1 MGRIKR
7 GWRLSKQSWAVVKSD
22 KSLLAFPIISVVAA
36 IVTMIIFFGGGAAVA
51 VAINSPWGA
60 LPLVII
66 GVYLLTVVGVFA
78 SVALASCATEAL
90 EGRDTTVAQGISA
103 ARGRMKLIF
112 AWAAVALF
120 VGILISAIQSLLQQ
134 VAGGVVSAIVG
145 GLAGFA
151 WAVATFFVIPVIAIE
166 GLGPKEALKTSAHV
180 VKERWGEGVVGS
192 SAIGLITFFVA
203 ILPAIAMMV
212 LGFLLAGS
220 SAVGGGLL
228 IAIGVLVFVIALLFQ
243 TTIMAVFRVALY
255 RYATDD
261 EVLGGFDREGLESAF
276 VAKKG
281 RRGALGGA

>member
-7 GWRLSKQSWAVVKSD
+7 GWTLSKQSWAVVKSD

-36 IVTMIIFFGGGAAVA
+36 IVTMIIFFGGGAAMA
-51 VAINSPWGA
+51 VAINSPWAA

-66 GVYLLTVVGVFA
+66 GAYLLTVVGVFA

-90 EGRDTTVAQGISA
+90 EGRDTTVGQGISA

-120 VGILISAIQSLLQQ
+120 VGVLISVIQGLIEE
-134 VAGGVVSAIVG
+134 VAGSLAGAIVG

-151 WAVATFFVIPVIAIE
+151 WAVATFFVIPVIALD

-203 ILPAIAMMV
+203 ILPSFVIMF
-212 LGFLLAGS
+212 LGFILTGS

-228 IAIGVLVFVIALLFQ
+228 IAVGVLVFVIALLFQ

-261 EVLGGFDREGLESAF
+261 KVLGGFDREGLESAF

-281 RRGALGGA
+281 RRGELGGA

>member
-7 GWRLSKQSWAVVKSD
+7 GWKLSKQSWAVVKSD

-36 IVTMIIFFGGGAAVA
+36 IITMIIFFGGGAAMA
-51 VAINSPWGA
+51 VAIGSPWGA

-66 GVYLLTVVGVFA
+66 GAYLLTVVGVFS

-90 EGRDTTVAQGISA
+90 EGRQTTVGQGISS

-120 VGILISAIQSLLQQ
+120 VGALIAVIQSLLQE
-134 VAGGVVSAIVG
+134 VAGGIVSAIFG

-151 WAVATFFVIPVIAIE
+151 WAVATFFVIPVIALD

-203 ILPAIAMMV
+203 MLPAIVMMV
-212 LGFLLAGS
+212 LGFVLAGS

-228 IAIGVLVFVIALLFQ
+228 ITIGVLVFVIAMLFQ
-243 TTIMAVFRVALY
+243 STITAVFRVALY
-255 RYATDD
+255 RYATEGD
-261 EVLGGFDREGLESAF
+261 VIGGFDREALESAF
-276 VAKKG
+276 VPKKS
-281 RRGALGGA
+281 RRGARAGA

>member
-1 MGRIKR
+1 MERIKR
-7 GWRLSKQSWAVVKSD
+7 GWKLSKQSWAVVKSD

-36 IVTMIIFFGGGAAVA
+36 IITMIIFFGGGAAMA
-51 VAINSPWGA
+51 VAIGSPWGA

-66 GVYLLTVVGVFA
+66 GAYLLTVVGVFS

-90 EGRDTTVAQGISA
+90 EGRQTTVGQGISA

-120 VGILISAIQSLLQQ
+120 VGALIAVIQSLLQE
-134 VAGGVVSAIVG
+134 VAGGIVSAIFG

-151 WAVATFFVIPVIAIE
+151 WAVATFFVIPVIALD

-203 ILPAIAMMV
+203 ILPAFAMMV
-212 LGFLLAGS
+212 LGFVLLGS
-220 SAVGGGLL
+220 SAIGGGLL
-228 IAIGVLVFVIALLFQ
+228 ITIGVLVFVIAMLFQ
-243 TTIMAVFRVALY
+243 STITAVFRVALY
-255 RYATDD
+255 RYATEGD
-261 EVLGGFDREGLESAF
+261 VIGGFDREALESAF
-276 VAKKG
+276 VPKKS
-281 RRGALGGA
+281 RRGARAGA

>member
-7 GWRLSKQSWAVVKSD
+7 GWKLSKQSWAVVKSD

-36 IVTMIIFFGGGAAVA
+36 IITMIIFFGGGAAMA
-51 VAINSPWGA
+51 VAIGSPWGA

-66 GVYLLTVVGVFA
+66 GAYLLTVVGVFS

-90 EGRDTTVAQGISA
+90 EGRQTTVGQGISS

-120 VGILISAIQSLLQQ
+120 VGALIAVIQSLLQE
-134 VAGGVVSAIVG
+134 VAGGIASAIFG
-145 GLAGFA
+145 GLAGLA
-151 WAVATFFVIPVIAIE
+151 WAVATFFVIPVITLE

-203 ILPAIAMMV
+203 MLPAIVMMV
-212 LGFLLAGS
+212 LGFVLAGS

-228 IAIGVLVFVIALLFQ
+228 ITIGVLVFVIAMLFQ
-243 TTIMAVFRVALY
+243 STITAVFRVALY
-255 RYATDD
+255 RYATEGD
-261 EVLGGFDREGLESAF
+261 VIGGFDREALESAF
-276 VAKKG
+276 VPKKS
-281 RRGALGGA
+281 RRGARAGA

>member
-1 MGRIKR
+1 
-7 GWRLSKQSWAVVKSD
+7 
-22 KSLLAFPIISVVAA
+22 
-36 IVTMIIFFGGGAAVA
+36 
-51 VAINSPWGA
+51 
-60 LPLVII
+60 
-66 GVYLLTVVGVFA
+66 
-78 SVALASCATEAL
+78 
-90 EGRDTTVAQGISA
+90 
-103 ARGRMKLIF
+103 MKLIF

-203 ILPAIAMMV
+203 ILPAIVMMV

>member
-7 GWRLSKQSWAVVKSD
+7 GWKLSKQSWAVVKSD

-36 IVTMIIFFGGGAAVA
+36 IITMIIFFGGGAAMA
-51 VAINSPWGA
+51 VAIGSPWGA

-66 GVYLLTVVGVFA
+66 GAYLLTVVGVFS

-90 EGRDTTVAQGISA
+90 EGRQTTVGQGISA
-103 ARGRMKLIF
+103 ARGRMKVIF

-120 VGILISAIQSLLQQ
+120 VGALIAVIQSLLQE
-134 VAGGVVSAIVG
+134 VAGGIVSAIVG

-151 WAVATFFVIPVIAIE
+151 WAVATFFVIPVIALD

-203 ILPAIAMMV
+203 ILPAFAMMV
-212 LGFLLAGS
+212 LGFVLAGS

-228 IAIGVLVFVIALLFQ
+228 ITIGVLVFVIAMLFQ
-243 TTIMAVFRVALY
+243 STITAVFRVALY
-255 RYATDD
+255 RYATEGD
-261 EVLGGFDREGLESAF
+261 VIGGFDREALESAF
-276 VAKKG
+276 VPKKS
-281 RRGALGGA
+281 RRGARAGA

>member
-36 IVTMIIFFGGGAAVA
+36 IVTMIIFFGGGAGMA
-51 VAINSPWGA
+51 VAIDSPWAA

-151 WAVATFFVIPVIAIE
+151 WAVATFFVIPVIAID

-203 ILPAIAMMV
+203 MLPAIVMMV
-212 LGFLLAGS
+212 LGYVLLGS

-228 IAIGVLVFVIALLFQ
+228 IAAGVLVFVIALLFQ
-243 TTIMAVFRVALY
+243 TTLMAVFRVALY
-255 RYATDD
+255 RYATEDK
-261 EVLGGFDREGLESAF
+261 VLGGFDREGLESAF

>member
-36 IVTMIIFFGGGAAVA
+36 IVTMIIFFGGGAGMA
-51 VAINSPWGA
+51 VAIGSPWAA

-120 VGILISAIQSLLQQ
+120 VGILISAIQSLLQE
-134 VAGGVVSAIVG
+134 VAGGLASAIVG

-151 WAVATFFVIPVIAIE
+151 WAVATFFVIPVIAID

-180 VKERWGEGVVGS
+180 VKEHWGEGVVGS

-203 ILPAIAMMV
+203 ILPALVIMFLGYV
-212 LGFLLAGS
+212 LLGS

-228 IAIGVLVFVIALLFQ
+228 IAVGVLVFVIALLFQ
-243 TTIMAVFRVALY
+243 TTLMAVFRVALY

-261 EVLGGFDREGLESAF
+261 KVLGGFDREGLESAF

>member
-7 GWRLSKQSWAVVKSD
+7 GWKLSKQSWAVVKSD

-36 IVTMIIFFGGGAAVA
+36 IVTMIIFFGGGAGMA
-51 VAINSPWGA
+51 VAIDSPWAA

-134 VAGGVVSAIVG
+134 VAGGVASAIVG

-151 WAVATFFVIPVIAIE
+151 WAVATFFVIPVIAID

-180 VKERWGEGVVGS
+180 VKEHWGEGVVGS

-203 ILPAIAMMV
+203 ILPALVIMFLGYV
-212 LGFLLAGS
+212 LLGS

-228 IAIGVLVFVIALLFQ
+228 IAVGVLVFVIALLFQ
-243 TTIMAVFRVALY
+243 TTLMAVFRVALY

-261 EVLGGFDREGLESAF
+261 KVLGGFDREGLESAF

>member
-1 MGRIKR
+1 MERIKR
-7 GWRLSKQSWAVVKSD
+7 GWKLSKQSWAVVKSD

-36 IVTMIIFFGGGAAVA
+36 IITMIIFFGGGAAMA
-51 VAINSPWGA
+51 VAIGSPWGA

-66 GVYLLTVVGVFA
+66 GAYLLTVVGVFS

-90 EGRDTTVAQGISA
+90 EGRQTTVGQGISS

-120 VGILISAIQSLLQQ
+120 VGALIAVIQSLLQE
-134 VAGGVVSAIVG
+134 VAGGIASAIFG
-145 GLAGFA
+145 GLAGLA
-151 WAVATFFVIPVIAIE
+151 WAVATFFVIPVITLE

-203 ILPAIAMMV
+203 MLPAIVMMV
-212 LGFLLAGS
+212 LGFVLAGS

-228 IAIGVLVFVIALLFQ
+228 ITIGVLVFVIAMLFQ
-243 TTIMAVFRVALY
+243 STITAVFRVALY
-255 RYATDD
+255 RYATEGD
-261 EVLGGFDREGLESAF
+261 VIGGFDREALESAF
-276 VAKKG
+276 VPKKS
-281 RRGALGGA
+281 RRGARAGA

>member
-1 MGRIKR
+1 M
-7 GWRLSKQSWAVVKSD
+7 KSD

-36 IVTMIIFFGGGAAVA
+36 IITMIIFFGGGAAIA
-51 VAINSPWGA
+51 VAIGSPWGA

-66 GVYLLTVVGVFA
+66 GAYLLTVVGVFS

-90 EGRDTTVAQGISA
+90 EGRQTTVGQGISA

-120 VGILISAIQSLLQQ
+120 VGLLISVIQGLIEE
-134 VAGGVVSAIVG
+134 VAGSLAGAIIG

-151 WAVATFFVIPVIAIE
+151 WAVATFFVIPVIALD

-203 ILPAIAMMV
+203 ILPAFAMMV
-212 LGFLLAGS
+212 LGFVLAGS

-228 IAIGVLVFVIALLFQ
+228 IGVGFLVLVIAMLFQ
-243 TTIMAVFRVALY
+243 STIMAVFRVALY
-255 RYATDD
+255 RYATEGD
-261 EVLGGFDREGLESAF
+261 VIGGFDREALESAF
-276 VAKKG
+276 VPKKS
-281 RRGALGGA
+281 RRCARAGA

>member
-7 GWRLSKQSWAVVKSD
+7 GWKLSKQSWAVVKSD

-36 IVTMIIFFGGGAAVA
+36 IITMIIFFGGGAAMA
-51 VAINSPWGA
+51 VAIGSPWGA

-66 GVYLLTVVGVFA
+66 GAYLLTVVGVFS
-78 SVALASCATEAL
+78 SVALACCAPEAL
-90 EGRDTTVAQGISA
+90 EGRQTTVGQGISS

-120 VGILISAIQSLLQQ
+120 VGALIAVIQSLLQE
-134 VAGGVVSAIVG
+134 VAGGIVSAIFG

-151 WAVATFFVIPVIAIE
+151 WAVATFFVIPVIALD

-203 ILPAIAMMV
+203 ILPAFAMMV
-212 LGFLLAGS
+212 LGFVLAGS

-228 IAIGVLVFVIALLFQ
+228 ITIGVLVFVIAMLFQ
-243 TTIMAVFRVALY
+243 STITAVFRVALY
-255 RYATDD
+255 RYATEGD
-261 EVLGGFDREGLESAF
+261 VIGGFDREALESAF
-276 VAKKG
+276 VPKKS
-281 RRGALGGA
+281 RRGARAGA

>member
-7 GWRLSKQSWAVVKSD
+7 GWKLSKQSWAVVKSD

-36 IVTMIIFFGGGAAVA
+36 IITMIIFFGGGAAMA
-51 VAINSPWGA
+51 VAIGSPWGA

-66 GVYLLTVVGVFA
+66 GAYLLTVVGVFS

-90 EGRDTTVAQGISA
+90 EGRQTTVGQGISA

-120 VGILISAIQSLLQQ
+120 VGALIAVIQSLLQE
-134 VAGGVVSAIVG
+134 VAGGIVSAIFG

-151 WAVATFFVIPVIAIE
+151 WAVATFFVIPVIALD

-203 ILPAIAMMV
+203 ILPAFAMMV
-212 LGFLLAGS
+212 LGFVLAGS

-228 IAIGVLVFVIALLFQ
+228 ITIGVLVFVIAMLFQ
-243 TTIMAVFRVALY
+243 STITAVFRVALY
-255 RYATDD
+255 RYATEGD
-261 EVLGGFDREGLESAF
+261 VIGGFDREALESAF
-276 VAKKG
+276 VPKKS
-281 RRGALGGA
+281 RRGARAGA

>member
-7 GWRLSKQSWAVVKSD
+7 GWKLSKQSWAVVKSD

-36 IVTMIIFFGGGAAVA
+36 IITMIIFFGGGAAMA
-51 VAINSPWGA
+51 VAIGSPWGA

-66 GVYLLTVVGVFA
+66 GAYLLTVVGVFS

-90 EGRDTTVAQGISA
+90 EGRDTTVGQGIRA
-103 ARGRMKLIF
+103 ARGRMKVIF

-120 VGILISAIQSLLQQ
+120 VGALIAVIQSLLQE
-134 VAGGVVSAIVG
+134 VAGGIVSAIFG

-151 WAVATFFVIPVIAIE
+151 WAVATFFVIPVIALD

-203 ILPAIAMMV
+203 MLPAIVMMV
-212 LGFLLAGS
+212 LGFVLAGS

-228 IAIGVLVFVIALLFQ
+228 ITIGVLVFVIAMLFQ
-243 TTIMAVFRVALY
+243 STITAVFRVALY
-255 RYATDD
+255 RYATEGD
-261 EVLGGFDREGLESAF
+261 VIGGFDREALESAF
-276 VAKKG
+276 VPKKS
-281 RRGALGGA
+281 RRGARAGA

>member
-203 ILPAIAMMV
+203 ILPAIVMMV

>member
-7 GWRLSKQSWAVVKSD
+7 GWTLSKQSWAVVKSD

-36 IVTMIIFFGGGAAVA
+36 IITMIIFFGGGAAMA
-51 VAINSPWGA
+51 VAIGSPWGA

-66 GVYLLTVVGVFA
+66 GAYLLTVVGVFS

-90 EGRDTTVAQGISA
+90 EGRDTTVGQGISA

-120 VGILISAIQSLLQQ
+120 VGALIAVIQSLLQE
-134 VAGGVVSAIVG
+134 VAGGIVSAIFG

-151 WAVATFFVIPVIAIE
+151 WAVATFFVIPVIALD

-203 ILPAIAMMV
+203 MLPAIVMMV
-212 LGFLLAGS
+212 LGFVLAGS

-228 IAIGVLVFVIALLFQ
+228 ITIGVLVFVIAMLFQ
-243 TTIMAVFRVALY
+243 STITAVFRVALY
-255 RYATDD
+255 RYATEGD
-261 EVLGGFDREGLESAF
+261 VIGGFDREALESAF
-276 VAKKG
+276 VPKKS
-281 RRGALGGA
+281 RRGARAGA

>member
-36 IVTMIIFFGGGAAVA
+36 IVTMIIFFGGGAGMA
-51 VAINSPWGA
+51 VAIGSPWAA

-112 AWAAVALF
+112 AWAAVSLF

-134 VAGGVVSAIVG
+134 VAGGVASAIVG

-151 WAVATFFVIPVIAIE
+151 WAVATFFVIPVIAID

-180 VKERWGEGVVGS
+180 VKQHWGEGVVGS

-203 ILPAIAMMV
+203 ILPALVIMFLGYV
-212 LGFLLAGS
+212 LLGS

-228 IAIGVLVFVIALLFQ
+228 IAVGVLVFVIALLFQ
-243 TTIMAVFRVALY
+243 TTLMAVFRVALY

-261 EVLGGFDREGLESAF
+261 KVLGGFDREGLESAF

>member
-1 MGRIKR
+1 MGKIKR
-7 GWRLSKQSWAVVKSD
+7 GWALSKQSWAVVKSD
-22 KSLLAFPIISVVAA
+22 KSLLAFPIISVFAA
-36 IVTMIIFFGGGAAVA
+36 IITMIIFFGGGAGIAVA
-51 VAINSPWGA
+51 VDSPWAA
-60 LPLVII
+60 LPLVVI
-66 GVYLLTVVGVFA
+66 GAYLLTVVGVFA

-90 EGRDTTVAQGISA
+90 EGRQTTVGQGIGA
-103 ARGRMKLIF
+103 ARGRIKLIL

-120 VGILISAIQSLLQQ
+120 VGLLISAIQSALQQ
-134 VAGGVVSAIVG
+134 VAGGVASAIVG

-151 WAVATFFVIPVIAIE
+151 WAVATFFVIPIIALD

-203 ILPAIAMMV
+203 ILPAIVVMFLGYFV
-212 LGFLLAGS
+212 LGS
-220 SAVGGGLL
+220 SAIGGGVL
-228 IAIGVLVFVIALLFQ
+228 IAIGVFGFVIALLFQ

-255 RYATDD
+255 RYATEG
-261 EVLGGFDREGLESAF
+261 EVIGGFDREGLESAF

>member
-7 GWRLSKQSWAVVKSD
+7 GWKLSKQSWAVVKSD

-36 IVTMIIFFGGGAAVA
+36 IVTMIIFFGGGAGMA
-51 VAINSPWGA
+51 VAIDSPWAA

-112 AWAAVALF
+112 AWAAVSLF

-134 VAGGVVSAIVG
+134 VAGGVASAIVG

-151 WAVATFFVIPVIAIE
+151 WAVATFFVIPVIAID

-180 VKERWGEGVVGS
+180 VKEHWGEGVVGS

-203 ILPAIAMMV
+203 ILPALVIMFLGYV
-212 LGFLLAGS
+212 LLGS

-228 IAIGVLVFVIALLFQ
+228 IAVGVLVFVIALLFQ
-243 TTIMAVFRVALY
+243 TTLMAVFRVALY

-261 EVLGGFDREGLESAF
+261 KVLGGFDREGLESAF

>member
-1 MGRIKR
+1 MERIKR

-36 IVTMIIFFGGGAAVA
+36 IITMIIFFGGGAAIA
-51 VAINSPWGA
+51 VAIDSPWGA
-60 LPLVII
+60 LPLVIV
-66 GVYLLTVVGVFA
+66 GVYLLTVVGVFS

-90 EGRDTTVAQGISA
+90 EGRQTTVGQGISA

-120 VGILISAIQSLLQQ
+120 VGLLISVIQGLIEE
-134 VAGGVVSAIVG
+134 VAGSLASAIVG

-151 WAVATFFVIPVIAIE
+151 WAVATFFVIPVIALD

-203 ILPAIAMMV
+203 MLPAIIAIALGV
-212 LGFLLAGS
+212 LVIGS

-228 IAIGVLVFVIALLFQ
+228 IGLGVLVFVIAMLFQ
-243 TTIMAVFRVALY
+243 STIMAVFRVALY
-255 RYATDD
+255 RYATEG
-261 EVLGGFDREGLESAF
+261 EVIGGFDREGLESAF
-276 VAKKG
+276 VAKKT
-281 RRGALGGA
+281 RRGARASA

>member
-7 GWRLSKQSWAVVKSD
+7 GWKLSKQSWAVVKSD

-36 IVTMIIFFGGGAAVA
+36 IITMIIFFGGGAAMA
-51 VAINSPWGA
+51 VAIGSPWGA

-66 GVYLLTVVGVFA
+66 GAYLLTVVGVFS

-90 EGRDTTVAQGISA
+90 EGRQTTVGQGISS

-120 VGILISAIQSLLQQ
+120 VGALIAVIQSLLQE
-134 VAGGVVSAIVG
+134 VAGGIVSAIFG

-151 WAVATFFVIPVIAIE
+151 WAVATFFVIPVIALD

-203 ILPAIAMMV
+203 ILPAFAMMV
-212 LGFLLAGS
+212 LGFVLAGS

-228 IAIGVLVFVIALLFQ
+228 ITIGVLVFVIAMLFQ
-243 TTIMAVFRVALY
+243 STITAVFRVALY
-255 RYATDD
+255 RYATEGD
-261 EVLGGFDREGLESAF
+261 VIGGFDREALESAF
-276 VAKKG
+276 VPKKS
-281 RRGALGGA
+281 RRGARAGA

>member
-7 GWRLSKQSWAVVKSD
+7 GWKLSKQSWAVVKSD

-36 IVTMIIFFGGGAAVA
+36 IITMIIFFGGGAAMA
-51 VAINSPWGA
+51 VAIGSPWGA

-66 GVYLLTVVGVFA
+66 GAYLLTVVGVFS

-90 EGRDTTVAQGISA
+90 EGRQTTVGQGISA
-103 ARGRMKLIF
+103 ARGRMKVIF
-112 AWAAVALF
+112 AWAAVAMF
-120 VGILISAIQSLLQQ
+120 VGALIAVIQSLLQE
-134 VAGGVVSAIVG
+134 VAGGIVSAIVG

-151 WAVATFFVIPVIAIE
+151 WAVATFFVIPVIALD

-203 ILPAIAMMV
+203 MLPAIVMMV
-212 LGFLLAGS
+212 LGFVLAGS

-228 IAIGVLVFVIALLFQ
+228 ITIGVLVFVIAMLFQ
-243 TTIMAVFRVALY
+243 STITAVFRVALY
-255 RYATDD
+255 RYATEGD
-261 EVLGGFDREGLESAF
+261 VIGGFDREALESAF
-276 VAKKG
+276 VPKKS
-281 RRGALGGA
+281 RRGARAGA

>member
-7 GWRLSKQSWAVVKSD
+7 GWTLSKQSWAVVKSD

-36 IVTMIIFFGGGAAVA
+36 IITMIIFFGGGAAMA
-51 VAINSPWGA
+51 VAIDSPWGA

-66 GVYLLTVVGVFA
+66 GAYLLTVVGVFS

-90 EGRDTTVAQGISA
+90 EGRDTTVGQGIRA
-103 ARGRMKLIF
+103 ARGRMKVIF

-120 VGILISAIQSLLQQ
+120 VGALIAVIQSLLQE
-134 VAGGVVSAIVG
+134 VAGGIASAIFG

-151 WAVATFFVIPVIAIE
+151 WAVATFFVIPVIALD

-203 ILPAIAMMV
+203 ILPAFAMMV
-212 LGFLLAGS
+212 LGFVLAGS

-228 IAIGVLVFVIALLFQ
+228 ITIGVLVFVIAMLFQ
-243 TTIMAVFRVALY
+243 STITAVFRVALY
-255 RYATDD
+255 RYATEGD
-261 EVLGGFDREGLESAF
+261 VIGGFDREALESAF
-276 VAKKG
+276 VPKKS
-281 RRGALGGA
+281 RRGARAGA

>member
-7 GWRLSKQSWAVVKSD
+7 GWRLTKQSWAVVKSD

-36 IVTMIIFFGGGAAVA
+36 IITMIIFFGGGIGVA
-51 VAINSPWGA
+51 VATGSPWGA

-66 GVYLLTVVGVFA
+66 GAYLLTVVGVFA

-90 EGRDTTVAQGISA
+90 EGRQTTVGQGISA
-103 ARGRMKLIF
+103 ARGRMKLVL

-120 VGILISAIQSLLQQ
+120 VGLLISVIQGLLEE
-134 VAGGVVSAIVG
+134 VAGGLASAIVG

-151 WAVATFFVIPVIAIE
+151 WAVATFFVIPVIAID

-203 ILPAIAMMV
+203 ILPAFVIIF
-212 LGFLLAGS
+212 LGFVLAGS

-228 IAIGVLVFVIALLFQ
+228 IAVGVLVFVVALLFQ
-243 TTIMAVFRVALY
+243 STIMAVFRVALY
-255 RYATDD
+255 RYATEDK
-261 EVLGGFDREGLESAF
+261 VLGGFDRDGLESAF
-276 VAKKG
+276 VAKKS

>member
-1 MGRIKR
+1 MERIKR
-7 GWRLSKQSWAVVKSD
+7 GWKLSKQSWAVVKSD

-36 IVTMIIFFGGGAAVA
+36 IITMIIFFGGGAAMA
-51 VAINSPWGA
+51 VAIGSPWGA

-66 GVYLLTVVGVFA
+66 GAYLLTVVGVFS

-90 EGRDTTVAQGISA
+90 EGRQTTVGQGISS

-120 VGILISAIQSLLQQ
+120 VGALIAVIQSLLQE
-134 VAGGVVSAIVG
+134 VAGGIVSAIFG

-151 WAVATFFVIPVIAIE
+151 WAVATFFVIPVIALD

-203 ILPAIAMMV
+203 ILPAFAMMV
-212 LGFLLAGS
+212 LGFVLAGS

-228 IAIGVLVFVIALLFQ
+228 ITIGVLVFVIAMLFQ
-243 TTIMAVFRVALY
+243 STITAVFRVALY
-255 RYATDD
+255 RYATEGD
-261 EVLGGFDREGLESAF
+261 VIGGFDREALESAF
-276 VAKKG
+276 VPKKS
-281 RRGALGGA
+281 RRGARAGA